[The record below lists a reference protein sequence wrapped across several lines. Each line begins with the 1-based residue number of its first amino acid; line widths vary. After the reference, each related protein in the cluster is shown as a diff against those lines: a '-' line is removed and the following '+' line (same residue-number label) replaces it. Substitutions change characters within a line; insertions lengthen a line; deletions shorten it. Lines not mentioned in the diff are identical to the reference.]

1 MLLSSINYKGFN
13 IKHLLLILTF
23 VLFYSGCSTKNDR
36 LFQLEDEPYD
46 GSLKSTKVSYDD
58 HKLEQSYEYKISQ
71 NDRVS
76 IKVFIKSDTNS
87 QQLTSLLQSQS
98 ISSASPTASPQ
109 SEANYLVNQKGY
121 ITLPLLNTV
130 EVVGLT
136 EFEASN
142 MLIKKYKKYVRNP
155 FVTVNIVNQRIIVI
169 GEVKKPGVVPLVNG
183 RTNLIEVIAQSG
195 YFKDSAERT
204 NIKIIRGNLRN
215 PEVRIVDLTKLKNI
229 MDNSLML
236 KPNDIVYVQPRHIK
250 GINKAITEIAPLF
263 TTISSILNPFIQ
275 RRTLMGNSL
284 D

>member
-1 MLLSSINYKGFN
+1 
-13 IKHLLLILTF
+13 
-23 VLFYSGCSTKNDR
+23 
-36 LFQLEDEPYD
+36 
-46 GSLKSTKVSYDD
+46 LKSSKVSYDN

-71 NDRVS
+71 NDRLS
-76 IKVFIKSDTNS
+76 IKVFIKSDTDS

-98 ISSASPTASPQ
+98 ASSQTEGGQ
-109 SEANYLVNQKGY
+109 SNANYLVNQKGY

-130 EVVGLT
+130 DVLGLT
-136 EFEASN
+136 EFDASN
-142 MLIKKYKKYVRNP
+142 MLIKKYKKYVRDP

-169 GEVKKPGVVPLVNG
+169 GEVKKPGVVPILNG

-263 TTISSILNPFIQ
+263 NTISSILNPFVQ
-275 RRTLMGNSL
+275 RKTLME
-284 D
+284 

>member
-1 MLLSSINYKGFN
+1 MKSS
-13 IKHLLLILTF
+13 
-23 VLFYSGCSTKNDR
+23 
-36 LFQLEDEPYD
+36 
-46 GSLKSTKVSYDD
+46 KVSYDN

-71 NDRVS
+71 NDRLS
-76 IKVFIKSDTNS
+76 IKVFIKSDTDS

-98 ISSASPTASPQ
+98 ASSQTEGGQ
-109 SEANYLVNQKGY
+109 SNANYLVNQKGY

-130 EVVGLT
+130 DVLGLT
-136 EFEASN
+136 EFDASN
-142 MLIKKYKKYVRNP
+142 MLIKKYKKYVRDP

-169 GEVKKPGVVPLVNG
+169 GEVKKPGVVPILNG

-263 TTISSILNPFIQ
+263 NTISSILNPFVQ
-275 RRTLMGNSL
+275 RKTLME
-284 D
+284 

>member
-1 MLLSSINYKGFN
+1 MLLF
-13 IKHLLLILTF
+13 
-23 VLFYSGCSTKNDR
+23 SGCSTKNDR
-36 LFQLEDEPYD
+36 LFQMDDEPYD
-46 GSLKSTKVSYDD
+46 GALKSTKVSYED
-58 HKLEQSYEYKISQ
+58 HRLEQSYEYKIAQ
-71 NDRVS
+71 NDRLS

-87 QQLTSLLQSQS
+87 QQLTSLLKSQS
-98 ISSASPTASPQ
+98 ITSSNQALSTQ
-109 SEANYLVNQKGY
+109 SEVNYLVNQKGY

-130 EVVGLT
+130 DVLGLT

-142 MLIKKYKKYVRNP
+142 MLMKKYKKYVRNP
-155 FVTVNIVNQRIIVI
+155 FVEVNIVNQRIIVI
-169 GEVKKPGVVPLVNG
+169 GEVQKPGVVPILNG

-195 YFKDSAERT
+195 YFKDTAERT

-215 PEVRIVDLTKLKNI
+215 PEIRIVDLTKLTNV

-263 TTISSILNPFIQ
+263 TTISSILNPFVQ
-275 RRTLMGNSL
+275 RKTLMGSSL